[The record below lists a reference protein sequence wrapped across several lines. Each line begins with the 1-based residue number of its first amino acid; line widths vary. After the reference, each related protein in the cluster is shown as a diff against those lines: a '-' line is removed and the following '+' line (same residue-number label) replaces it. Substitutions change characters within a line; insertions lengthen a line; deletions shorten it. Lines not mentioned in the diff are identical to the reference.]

1 MNQDLDAI
9 AGEPSEDAFIG
20 TLTLDRAP
28 PIVDSSTIATGF
40 ILVHFL
46 RGPGSF
52 PHKPGL

>member
-52 PHKPGL
+52 PHKPSL